1 MDPAATELHASIEAR
16 PFEGGAVLELSG
28 TVDVSSVL

>member
-1 MDPAATELHASIEAR
+1 MGMSSVDAELRASIEGR

-28 TVDVSSVL
+28 TRRA